1 MTSLLAFGLFTALF
15 ILWFAGSA
23 MAGRFT
29 GHVIRVVDGDTIE
42 LLHNQR
48 PECMLLRGIDCPEKG
63 TDNLRADCPRPE
75 V

>member
-1 MTSLLAFGLFTALF
+1 M
-15 ILWFAGSA
+15 
-23 MAGRFT
+23 

-48 PECMLLRGIDCPEKG
+48 LECMLLRGNDCPEKW
-63 TDNLRADCPRPE
+63 TDNLRADCPRSE

>member
-1 MTSLLAFGLFTALF
+1 MRSLH
-15 ILWFAGSA
+15 GSLHSLVCRVRH
-23 MAGRFT
+23 GRPVT

-48 PECMLLRGIDCPEKG
+48 LECMLLRGNDCPEKG